1 MCGSWLLSI
10 WLSPS
15 QNRAGCCGLSLAASA
30 CTRAS
35 FGCCCFLLRDA
46 SSHAARMHVLRGSV
60 WRFLLG
66 PGVYVQVVR
75 LLAVVPARC
84 TRAPR
89 HQPRSRQPWQM
100 SGSCLPLFF
109 AVACRFFTEDAFRQQ
124 SSCSEMI
131 GFPLTSTARAAR
143 GAGIGRRHGG
153 AETWCCV

>member
-60 WRFLLG
+60 CRFLLG

-89 HQPRSRQPWQM
+89 HQPRSRAAIKTDRSQIVQP
-100 SGSCLPLFF
+100 LPCTLSL
-109 AVACRFFTEDAFRQQ
+109 QN
-124 SSCSEMI
+124 
-131 GFPLTSTARAAR
+131 ARASRTFAFLKVSDR
-143 GAGIGRRHGG
+143 SLHLCRMEG
-153 AETWCCV
+153 